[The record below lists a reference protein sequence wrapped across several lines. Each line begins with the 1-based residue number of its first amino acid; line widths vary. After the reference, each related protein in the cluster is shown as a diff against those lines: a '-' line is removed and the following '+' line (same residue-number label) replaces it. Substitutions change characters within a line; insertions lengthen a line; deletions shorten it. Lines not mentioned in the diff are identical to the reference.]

1 MRIRSSI
8 FFWVFFATI
17 VPLTVLALAA
27 TYYTEFSYQ
36 RDVTRTVNTSL
47 DNLASEIHRHLES
60 NAELALGMSR
70 APAVNNFLPVLDAI
84 TRNETLPD
92 IGIRRSRMNH
102 FFEGFQTIIQ
112 GTFFL
117 RILDI
122 NGNTLIKVGQ
132 QQRSRAIYESLTGIN
147 YVEQEINQPQFIKQ
161 LKELPRNE
169 ASTLQLPQHKQAS
182 SIIFHFPLLDY
193 VVPLYFE
200 DRQVGALAITLVG
213 EQIDRILDHAPDFY
227 KGNIFL
233 TENNVDDPEH
243 HGQLLYEREHNL
255 RLAQIRPNRTFVQDI
270 YSIEVIEN
278 AINLSEGHYQTD
290 NNQYTHYF
298 VEMLPYPNK
307 LITWIITSRIKSD
320 DISAPFNQIRTW
332 IWAIAG
338 AALIL
343 SLLLTDI
350 GARMIA
356 RPICRLATNLK
367 AYADGDHSHR
377 AKTRE
382 AIDEIASLAEA
393 FNYMADTLDQA
404 QQERDRA
411 QHMMLQS
418 NKLASIGEM
427 AAGIGHEI
435 NNPLNNILSYTKLI
449 SRSIAKCADAL
460 EVKEVSRLQADL
472 DSLRDEAL
480 RASDI
485 VRGILNF
492 GRQVPPD
499 YTSFSIKSWLDDTLN
514 LVQQTAK
521 SRHIQLDFN
530 YQGDDQLQGDRGQ
543 LQQALINLLL
553 NAIQASP
560 ENSHVSISARIDED
574 RLIIDIVDQ
583 GSGISADDMDRIFDP
598 FFTTKAEGEG
608 SGLGL
613 SISLGIIEHH
623 HGTLLLA
630 NNDNKGTT
638 ASVILPLTPE
648 LYI

>member
-1 MRIRSSI
+1 M
-8 FFWVFFATI
+8 
-17 VPLTVLALAA
+17 PLTVLALTA
-27 TYYTEFSYQ
+27 TYYTEVSYQ

-47 DNLASEIHRHLES
+47 DNLATEIQRHLEN
-60 NAELALGMSR
+60 NANLALGMSR
-70 APAVNNFLPVLDAI
+70 APAVNSFLPVLDAI
-84 TRNETLPD
+84 TKNETLPG
-92 IGIRRSRMNH
+92 INIRRSRMNH
-102 FFEGFQTIIQ
+102 FFEGFQTIIPD
-112 GTFFL
+112 TFFL

-122 NGNTLIKVGQ
+122 NGNTLIKVGKR
-132 QQRSRAIYESLTGIN
+132 QRSPAIYESLSGIN
-147 YVEQEINQPQFIKQ
+147 YVEQEIDHPEFVKQ
-161 LKELPRNE
+161 LRQLPRDE
-169 ASTLQLPQHKQAS
+169 AYILRLPQHKLRS
-182 SIIFHFPLLDY
+182 GSIFNFSLLDY
-193 VVPLYFE
+193 AVPLYFE
-200 DRQVGALAITLVG
+200 DKQVGALTMTLAG
-213 EQIDRILDHAPDFY
+213 EQIDRILDHAPELYD
-227 KGNIFL
+227 GNIFL
-233 TENNVDDPEH
+233 TENNFDDPER

-255 RLAQIRPNRTFVQDI
+255 RLAQIRPVQTYVHDI
-270 YSIEVIEN
+270 FGPNVMEK
-278 AINLSEGHYQTD
+278 AIDLNEGQYQTD

-307 LITWIITSRIKSD
+307 LVSWIITSRIKSD
-320 DISAPFNQIRTW
+320 VISAPFIQIRTW

-338 AALIL
+338 AALII

-356 RPICRLATNLK
+356 RPISRLSINLK
-367 AYADGDHSHR
+367 AYADGDHKNR
-377 AKTRE
+377 VKTNE
-382 AIDEIASLAEA
+382 SIDEIASLAQA
-393 FNYMADTLDQA
+393 FNYMADTLDEA

-449 SRSIAKCADAL
+449 SRSIAKNSANLDT
-460 EVKEVSRLQADL
+460 KEVTRLQTDL

-492 GRQVPPD
+492 GRQVPPH
-499 YTSFSIKSWLDDTLN
+499 YTTFAIRAWLEHTLN

-521 SRHIQLDFN
+521 SSHIQLDLD
-530 YQGDDQLQGDRGQ
+530 YQGDDELQGDRSQ

-560 ENSHVSISARIDED
+560 QDSHVTITARVDED
-574 RLIIDIVDQ
+574 RLIINIIDQ
-583 GSGISADDMDRIFDP
+583 GSGIPAEVMDRVFDP
-598 FFTTKAEGEG
+598 FFTTKPEGEG

-623 HGTLLLA
+623 HGTLVLA
-630 NNDNKGTT
+630 NNEEQGAT

-648 LYI
+648 QYA

>member
-1 MRIRSSI
+1 VRIRSSI

-47 DNLASEIHRHLES
+47 DSLAMEIQRHLEN
-60 NAELALGMSR
+60 NADLALGMSR
-70 APAVNNFLPVLDAI
+70 APAVNSFLPVLDAI
-84 TRNETLPD
+84 TKNETLPD
-92 IGIRRSRMNH
+92 INIRRSRMNH
-102 FFEGFQTIIQ
+102 FFEGFQTIIH

-132 QQRSRAIYESLTGIN
+132 QQRSPAIYESLSGIN
-147 YVEQEINQPQFIKQ
+147 YVEQEINHPEFVKQ
-161 LKELPRNE
+161 LRQLPRNE
-169 ASTLQLPQHKQAS
+169 TSTLRLPQHKQS
-182 SIIFHFPLLDY
+182 NGIIFNFPLLDY
-193 VVPLYFE
+193 AVPLYHE
-200 DRQVGALAITLVG
+200 DIQVGALAITLAG
-213 EQIDRILDHAPDFY
+213 EQIDRIFDNAPKFY
-227 KGNIFL
+227 DGNIFL
-233 TENNVDDPEH
+233 TENNADDPNR
-243 HGQLLYEREHNL
+243 HGQLLYELEHNL
-255 RLAQIRPNRTFVQDI
+255 RLAQIRPKRISVQDI
-270 YSIEVIEN
+270 YSFDVLEN
-278 AINLSEGHYQTD
+278 AINLSEGQYQTD

-298 VEMLPYPNK
+298 VEMFPYPNK
-307 LITWIITSRIKSD
+307 LASWIITSRIESD
-320 DISAPFNQIRTW
+320 VISAPFNQIRTW

-338 AALIL
+338 AALII

-356 RPICRLATNLK
+356 RPVSQLATNLK
-367 AYADGDHSHR
+367 AYADGDQKNR
-377 AKTRE
+377 VTTNE

-393 FNYMADTLDQA
+393 FNYMADTLDEA
-404 QQERDRA
+404 QQQRDRA

-449 SRSIAKCADAL
+449 SRSIANNSAELQAQQ
-460 EVKEVSRLQADL
+460 VTHLQADL

-485 VRGILNF
+485 VRSILNF
-492 GRQVPPD
+492 GRQVPPH
-499 YTSFSIKSWLDDTLN
+499 YTSFAIKAWLDDTLN

-521 SRHIQLDFN
+521 SRHIQLNLD
-530 YQGDDQLQGDRGQ
+530 YQGNNELQGDRGQ

-560 ENSHVSISARIDED
+560 QDGHVTISARIDED
-574 RLIIDIVDQ
+574 RLIINIIDQ
-583 GSGISADDMDRIFDP
+583 GSGISTEDMDRIFDP
-598 FFTTKAEGEG
+598 FFTTKPEGEG

-623 HGTLLLA
+623 HGTLILT
-630 NNDNKGTT
+630 NNDGQGTT

-648 LYI
+648 LYA

>member
-47 DNLASEIHRHLES
+47 DSLAMEIQRHLEN
-60 NAELALGMSR
+60 NADLALGMSR
-70 APAVNNFLPVLDAI
+70 APAVNSFLPVLDAI
-84 TRNETLPD
+84 TKNETLPD
-92 IGIRRSRMNH
+92 INIRRSRMNH
-102 FFEGFQTIIQ
+102 FFEGFQTIIH

-132 QQRSRAIYESLTGIN
+132 QQRSPAIYESLSGIN
-147 YVEQEINQPQFIKQ
+147 YVEQEINHPEFVKQ
-161 LKELPRNE
+161 LRQLPRNE
-169 ASTLQLPQHKQAS
+169 TSTLRLPQHKQS
-182 SIIFHFPLLDY
+182 NGIIFNFPLLDY
-193 VVPLYFE
+193 AVPLYHE
-200 DRQVGALAITLVG
+200 DIQVGALAITLAG
-213 EQIDRILDHAPDFY
+213 EQIDRIFDNAPKFY
-227 KGNIFL
+227 DGNIFL
-233 TENNVDDPEH
+233 TENNADDPNR
-243 HGQLLYEREHNL
+243 HGQLLYELEHNL
-255 RLAQIRPNRTFVQDI
+255 RLAQIRPKRISVQDI
-270 YSIEVIEN
+270 YSFDVLEN
-278 AINLSEGHYQTD
+278 AINLSEGQYQTD

-298 VEMLPYPNK
+298 VEMFPYPNK
-307 LITWIITSRIKSD
+307 LASWIITSRIESD
-320 DISAPFNQIRTW
+320 VISAPFNQIRTW

-338 AALIL
+338 AALII

-356 RPICRLATNLK
+356 RPVSQLATNLK
-367 AYADGDHSHR
+367 AYADGDQKNR
-377 AKTRE
+377 VTTNE

-393 FNYMADTLDQA
+393 FNYMADTLDEA
-404 QQERDRA
+404 QQQRDRA

-449 SRSIAKCADAL
+449 SRSIANNSAELQAQQ
-460 EVKEVSRLQADL
+460 VTHLQADL

-485 VRGILNF
+485 VRSILNF
-492 GRQVPPD
+492 GRQVPPH
-499 YTSFSIKSWLDDTLN
+499 YTSFAIKAWLDDTLN

-521 SRHIQLDFN
+521 SRHIQLNLD
-530 YQGDDQLQGDRGQ
+530 YQGNNELQGDRGQ

-560 ENSHVSISARIDED
+560 QDGHVTISARIDED
-574 RLIIDIVDQ
+574 RLIINIIDQ
-583 GSGISADDMDRIFDP
+583 GSGISTEDMDRIFDP
-598 FFTTKAEGEG
+598 FFTTKPEGEG

-623 HGTLLLA
+623 HGTLILT
-630 NNDNKGTT
+630 NNDGQGTT

-648 LYI
+648 LYA

>member
-47 DNLASEIHRHLES
+47 DSLTMEIQRHLEN
-60 NAELALGMSR
+60 NADLALGMSR
-70 APAVNNFLPVLDAI
+70 APAVNSFLPVLDAI
-84 TRNETLPD
+84 TKNETLPD
-92 IGIRRSRMNH
+92 INIRRSRMNH
-102 FFEGFQTIIQ
+102 FFEGFQTIIH

-132 QQRSRAIYESLTGIN
+132 QQRSPAIYESLSGIN
-147 YVEQEINQPQFIKQ
+147 YVEQEINHPEFVKQ
-161 LKELPRNE
+161 LRQLPRNE
-169 ASTLQLPQHKQAS
+169 TSTLRLPQHKQS
-182 SIIFHFPLLDY
+182 NGIIFNFPLLDY
-193 VVPLYFE
+193 AVPLYHE
-200 DRQVGALAITLVG
+200 DIQVGALAITLAG
-213 EQIDRILDHAPDFY
+213 EQIDRIFDNAPKFY
-227 KGNIFL
+227 DGNIFL
-233 TENNVDDPEH
+233 TENNADDPNR
-243 HGQLLYEREHNL
+243 HGQLLYELEHNL
-255 RLAQIRPNRTFVQDI
+255 RLAQIRPKRISVQDI
-270 YSIEVIEN
+270 YSFDVLEN
-278 AINLSEGHYQTD
+278 AINLSEGQYQTD

-298 VEMLPYPNK
+298 VEMFPYPNK
-307 LITWIITSRIKSD
+307 LASWIITSRIESD
-320 DISAPFNQIRTW
+320 VISAPFNQIRTW

-338 AALIL
+338 AALII

-356 RPICRLATNLK
+356 RPVSQLATNLK
-367 AYADGDHSHR
+367 AYADGDQKNR
-377 AKTRE
+377 VTTNE

-393 FNYMADTLDQA
+393 FNYMADTLDEA
-404 QQERDRA
+404 QQQRDRA

-449 SRSIAKCADAL
+449 SRSIANNSAELQAQQ
-460 EVKEVSRLQADL
+460 VTHLQADL

-485 VRGILNF
+485 VRSILNF
-492 GRQVPPD
+492 GRQVPPH
-499 YTSFSIKSWLDDTLN
+499 YTSFAIKAWLDDTLN

-521 SRHIQLDFN
+521 SRHIQLNLD
-530 YQGDDQLQGDRGQ
+530 YQGNNELQGDRGQ

-560 ENSHVSISARIDED
+560 QDGHVTISARIDED
-574 RLIIDIVDQ
+574 RLIINIIDQ
-583 GSGISADDMDRIFDP
+583 GSGISTEDMDRIFDP
-598 FFTTKAEGEG
+598 FFTTKPEGEG

-623 HGTLLLA
+623 HGTLILT
-630 NNDNKGTT
+630 NNDGQGTT

-648 LYI
+648 LYA